1 MRSFMFLIVTV
12 AVLALAIPLNTVVKH
27 RTQLC
32 SRRFSFANPSNDAA
46 FKHIFKDN
54 KNKKLLLSF
63 LNDVLM
69 RREDSQIKEIEYLDT
84 ETTFSSISLKSSRFD
99 VLCTDVNGGRYIIQ
113 MEKDI
118 SKSGTNEGFLKR
130 IQLYLSRLHS
140 SQLRKGNEYSSIKP
154 AVCIVITGS
163 KPLPTSSHISRH
175 EIVDIKQ
182 HSKSLNDLEWIIIE
196 LPKFVMPTMPSELDE
211 WLYLFKEGYKKE
223 SIPPFIQSDIVRC
236 AYEALDQKRWSQ
248 ELEYEYLLYDMAL
261 MDYQND
267 LAESKTEGKYE
278 AVKEIV
284 ITMLGKGIPETTII
298 KLTNITR
305 DDLESIIKQN
315 NELKDSES

>member
-1 MRSFMFLIVTV
+1 
-12 AVLALAIPLNTVVKH
+12 
-27 RTQLC
+27 
-32 SRRFSFANPSNDAA
+32 
-46 FKHIFKDN
+46 
-54 KNKKLLLSF
+54 
-63 LNDVLM
+63 
-69 RREDSQIKEIEYLDT
+69 
-84 ETTFSSISLKSSRFD
+84 
-99 VLCTDVNGGRYIIQ
+99 
-113 MEKDI
+113 
-118 SKSGTNEGFLKR
+118 
-130 IQLYLSRLHS
+130 
-140 SQLRKGNEYSSIKP
+140 
-154 AVCIVITGS
+154 
-163 KPLPTSSHISRH
+163 
-175 EIVDIKQ
+175 
-182 HSKSLNDLEWIIIE
+182 
-196 LPKFVMPTMPSELDE
+196 MPSELDE